1 MRIDDNILLGDD
13 GTVSCAH
20 CTATLGDSPAAPL
33 AHAITRERPSAEA
46 GPGVRADPAAFTD
59 RPVILRQIF
68 CPQCLVLLA
77 TEIVPAD
84 EPSFRNWTV
93 TG

>member
-1 MRIDDNILLGDD
+1 MRIDDNILLGDS

-20 CTATLGDSPAAPL
+20 CSATLGDSPAAPL
-33 AHAITRERPSAEA
+33 AHAIIRERPPAEA

-59 RPVILRQIF
+59 RPVILRQVF

-77 TEIVPAD
+77 TEIAPAD
-84 EPSFRNWTV
+84 EPSFRNWSV